1 MKVTCMPLAC
11 FVFWFFTVNAFQF
24 LYLGIRTHSSILIV
38 ALNGCISSWKNVIFF
53 WKMFLLK
60 LNFQDEDHLY
70 ANCLFH
76 ILPLYCKCFLS
87 QFLIGGIRMHIRIL
101 RGVLSLAKKRWFF
114 AENSLFWILIDK
126 LEANCMRM
134 SQFLTIFDNLNKSL
148 IFQMVTN
155 LSVSYLILLINKLV
169 STRMLYLKL
178 YFNASL
184 VALNYT
190 IKALRSY

>member
-1 MKVTCMPLAC
+1 MDAFLVGKNSYFAKKMFFLVLNFQDESNLHATCLFC
-11 FVFWFFTVNAFQF
+11 ILIFTVNAFQF

-101 RGVLSLAKKRWFF
+101 RGVQTWRIIS
-114 AENSLFWILIDK
+114 
-126 LEANCMRM
+126 
-134 SQFLTIFDNLNKSL
+134 
-148 IFQMVTN
+148 
-155 LSVSYLILLINKLV
+155 
-169 STRMLYLKL
+169 
-178 YFNASL
+178 
-184 VALNYT
+184 
-190 IKALRSY
+190 